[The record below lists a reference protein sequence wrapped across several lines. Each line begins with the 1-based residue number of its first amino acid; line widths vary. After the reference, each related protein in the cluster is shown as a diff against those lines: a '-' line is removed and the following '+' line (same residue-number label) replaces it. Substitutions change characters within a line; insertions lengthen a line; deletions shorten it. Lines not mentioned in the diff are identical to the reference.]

1 MVKNIVRV
9 KNDFFNYALTWLI
22 FKNKFFLLAI
32 RLVILALFVAA
43 LIYGFLNPSPRTFHF
58 NVGIFWSLFW
68 PFFMVVS
75 LGTFGALFC
84 GVCPHGF
91 VGKYLTRYGL
101 KRTMPAWMQHPPHW
115 TWFFSAVL
123 LADALSFPRY
133 SQVSLGSICFFRC
146 FYGSGIAQ
154 FFSL

>member
-43 LIYGFLNPSPRTFHF
+43 LTYGFLNPSPRTFHF

-68 PFFMVVS
+68 PFFMVAS

-91 VGKYLTRYGL
+91 VGKYLTKYGL
-101 KRTMPAWMQHPPHW
+101 KHTGYFDTEVQNTTRFLRIT
-115 TWFFSAVL
+115 
-123 LADALSFPRY
+123 
-133 SQVSLGSICFFRC
+133 
-146 FYGSGIAQ
+146 
-154 FFSL
+154 